1 MPCIC
6 VATGK
11 QRFAPRAAKLLARKG
26 EVIMNRHFQAVRRVF
41 TMTLG
46 VLILG
51 VMATGTARAAG
62 CDRAC
67 LQNMITEY
75 LDAMVAHAPSR
86 LPLAANVRFT
96 EDSHELKLGDGLW
109 KTVTRQGEFRQDYI
123 DVKGQIAA
131 SQVVL
136 FEGNTQVLYSV
147 VLHVAKG
154 EISGIETLEFRVP
167 ADAKPSSDHTNKPLP
182 ECPLCI
188 LPDHLD
194 KPLQGMN
201 EPVPAGK
208 GIPRAEMVRVA
219 MAYVEGLRV
228 GSFVQANTPFAPD
241 AYRLENGFMT
251 AGEGCMSPNSSCDPR
266 TQKIRTHPD
275 IKASI
280 AAVDEEAGIVLL
292 WMNFGDTHTY
302 GPGNALIL
310 FEAFKVWDGNIH
322 GINAFMFYLP
332 KETQRGWPSVE

>member
-1 MPCIC
+1 
-6 VATGK
+6 
-11 QRFAPRAAKLLARKG
+11 
-26 EVIMNRHFQAVRRVF
+26 
-41 TMTLG
+41 MTLG

-86 LPLAANVRFT
+86 LPLAANARFT

-109 KTVTRQGEFRQDYI
+109 KTVTRKGDFRQDYI
-123 DVKGQIAA
+123 DVKGQIAG
-131 SQVVL
+131 SQVVM

-154 EISGIETLEFRVP
+154 EIGGIETLEFRVQ
-167 ADAKPSSDHTNKPLP
+167 ATNKPP
-182 ECPLCI
+182 SECPLCDNI

-194 KPLQGMN
+194 KPLPGMN

-228 GSFVQANTPFAPD
+228 GSFVQANTPFASD

-251 AGEGCMSPNSSCDPR
+251 AGEGCINPNPSCDPR
-266 TQKIRTHPD
+266 KQKMRVHPD

-280 AAVDEEAGIVLL
+280 AAVDEETGIVLL
-292 WMNFGDTHTY
+292 WMNFGDTHSY
-302 GPGNALIL
+302 GPGNALIT

-322 GINAFMFYLP
+322 GINAFWFYLP
-332 KETQRGWPSVE
+332 KETRRGWPSVE